1 MGMGGSTREYSHR
14 PENLDFPAWK
24 LRAPNAGRLS
34 GLLGAILLIAVVT
47 AIMWITGCAGLT
59 SGTAQSQ
66 TPPTLAI
73 TTSTLPAAQT
83 GAAYQ
88 ASLSASGGTTPY
100 SWSLVS
106 GSLPSGLALN
116 ANSGAISGTASASG
130 TSAFSAKVTDA
141 AGKSAQQS
149 LSLVV
154 SNGALMVANAELP
167 EGQVGQPYAATLRA
181 AGGLASYAW
190 SIASGQLPTGL
201 SLGAAS
207 GLISGTPT
215 TTGQSSF
222 SVKVTDS
229 SVPAQT
235 SSKALSVVVQAAAQ
249 LDP

>member
-1 MGMGGSTREYSHR
+1 
-14 PENLDFPAWK
+14 
-24 LRAPNAGRLS
+24 
-34 GLLGAILLIAVVT
+34 
-47 AIMWITGCAGLT
+47 MWLTGCAGLT

-88 ASLSASGGTTPY
+88 ASLSASGGTTTLQLEPGFWIA
-100 SWSLVS
+100 S
-106 GSLPSGLALN
+106 SGLALN

-167 EGQVGQPYAATLRA
+167 RRTSRPTLC
-181 AGGLASYAW
+181 SY
-190 SIASGQLPTGL
+190 IASSWRFGKLCLEHCIRSTSDGSLSRRRERTDFRNTDYDGTGPV
-201 SLGAAS
+201 S
-207 GLISGTPT
+207 
-215 TTGQSSF
+215 

-235 SSKALSVVVQAAAQ
+235 SSKALSVVVQAAHNSIHTAV
-249 LDP
+249 